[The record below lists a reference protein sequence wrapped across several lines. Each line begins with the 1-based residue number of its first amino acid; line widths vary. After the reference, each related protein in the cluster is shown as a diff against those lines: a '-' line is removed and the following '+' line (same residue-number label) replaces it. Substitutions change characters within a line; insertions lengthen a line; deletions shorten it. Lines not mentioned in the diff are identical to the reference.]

1 MHKLRLMF
9 FKILLAILIVGSG
22 NLLFSQTADST
33 SNKYSFSLE
42 EAKQFSLENNIEIQN
57 AKVDQLIAKRKVWET
72 TAIGLPQ
79 ASASY
84 KFQHLP
90 GDIPTFEM
98 APGQEVALG
107 VENSATYDFILSQLL
122 FSGEY
127 IVGLQ
132 ASRTFL
138 QLTDNSLRKNKT
150 DLMENVSS
158 NYYSILV
165 LEKNKSILDT
175 SIVNLKKI
183 LDEMSAMKRVGLIEK
198 TDVDQIQLSYNITR
212 NTLVSIE
219 RQIEILYKIFK
230 ISVGLENTDKVKL
243 TDNLETFILQLDA
256 EALINEQFN
265 LANNIDYNII
275 TTQEKISSLSMRREQ
290 SKFLPTVS
298 AFYLYQDKTN
308 KADFD
313 FTINQ
318 IIGVNVNV
326 PLFSSGQRYSKVK
339 QAKLDL
345 LKTQNSKELVA
356 ENLNMLYEQSRY
368 DVMNAYDNYK
378 IQAQN
383 IELSEE
389 IYNNTLVKYKE
400 GMASSMDLSQAH
412 QQYLTEQSNYFTA
425 LLDLLNAKLKLEKV
439 LNRK

>member
-1 MHKLRLMF
+1 
-9 FKILLAILIVGSG
+9 
-22 NLLFSQTADST
+22 
-33 SNKYSFSLE
+33 
-42 EAKQFSLENNIEIQN
+42 
-57 AKVDQLIAKRKVWET
+57 
-72 TAIGLPQ
+72 
-79 ASASY
+79 
-84 KFQHLP
+84 
-90 GDIPTFEM
+90 M
-98 APGQEVALG
+98 APGKEVALG
-107 VENSATYDFILSQLL
+107 VENSATYDFTLSQLL

-132 ASRTFL
+132 ASKTFL
-138 QLTDNSLRKNKT
+138 QLTDNSLKKNKT

-183 LDEMSAMKRVGLIEK
+183 LDEMSAMKKVGLVEK
-198 TDVDQIQLSYNITR
+198 TDVDQIQLSFNITR
-212 NTLVSIE
+212 NALVSIE

-318 IIGVNVNV
+318 IVGVNVNV

-356 ENLNMLYEQSRY
+356 ENLYMLYEQSRY

-383 IELSEE
+383 IELSQE
-389 IYNNTLVKYKE
+389 IYNNTLVKYKG